1 MIITTSIREQREELF
16 KDLPEAERL
25 SKIAELEK
33 NDTKI
38 DKMRTRLKVY
48 FDALKLEQSMDAL
61 GYMYERHGDQ
71 IRKGGEQY
79 VIHPMSMACRLQS
92 LEIPDDKLFAT
103 ILLHDVIEDS
113 APPGRTLLNSEV
125 MKALEALPF
134 DKTVRAA
141 VRLMTISAAY
151 SNEPKSEMKLRYF
164 QQFIDEDKL
173 ENKIALKCKGFD
185 RWDNNVTMIALSP
198 KAIRK
203 NVLETSILLLPV
215 MKKAKTKWPRE
226 SNILYL
232 LRTSIKETNKIL
244 AFYNGVTNLDDFEEL
259 KRLLDEKDASTEHE
273 NLPTNIIK

>member
-1 MIITTSIREQREELF
+1 VIFLIITTSIREQREELF
-16 KDLPEAERL
+16 KDLPALERAN
-25 SKIAELEK
+25 KIAKLEK
-33 NDTKI
+33 SDTKI

-113 APPGRTLLNSEV
+113 APAGRTLLNSDV
-125 MKALEALPF
+125 MKALETLPF

-151 SNEPKSEMKLRYF
+151 PNEPKSEMKLRYF

-185 RWDNNVTMIALSP
+185 RWDNNATMIALP
-198 KAIRK
+198 PEAIRK

-232 LRTSIKETNKIL
+232 LRTSIKETNNIL
-244 AFYNGVTNLDDFEEL
+244 AYYNDVTNLNDFEEL
-259 KRLLDEKDASTEHE
+259 KRLLDGKNAAAK
-273 NLPTNIIK
+273 P